1 MAWSD
6 WPLIVVALLVGAAA
20 GWVVRGRHNAARAG
34 TTEDGTPVAAT
45 KTAGGEP
52 TSTSTSTSTSADT
65 DTDTDTDT
73 DRPSGTEPTPVQTAT
88 ASEPASTQIEP
99 APAREHSSAPG
110 SSLTEPADA
119 DTAAPP
125 VVVPRPV
132 APDTEPADRSA
143 VAADSGPEPDT
154 ATAEP
159 KPDTAASGPVP
170 DATDDFRRIQGVGP
184 KMAAALHAAGIRTYR
199 QLAELDVAALRE
211 TIRAAGLRG
220 AASLPTWPQQA
231 KTLAKAPEAAGV
243 PSAEGGANA

>member
-52 TSTSTSTSTSADT
+52 TSTSTSTSASA
-65 DTDTDTDT
+65 DTDT

-88 ASEPASTQIEP
+88 ASEPASTQ
-99 APAREHSSAPG
+99 
-110 SSLTEPADA
+110 
-119 DTAAPP
+119 
-125 VVVPRPV
+125 VVPRPV

-159 KPDTAASGPVP
+159 KPDTAASGPEP